1 MTSQS
6 EMRHIPEET
15 LEQYCL
21 GRLSESETEPVE
33 EHLLLCNLCQDT
45 LTETEQ
51 FVTAVRSA
59 LNQLES
65 QPATE
70 MWWTRLWRS
79 LTTLPKPVFALA
91 ACALALIVII
101 PSQTR
106 NPAVVQL
113 QAMRGAEAATQA
125 PANTKLTLQLPA
137 PTAATLEQGRLE
149 LRVANVDGAVVAQA
163 PVQQKD
169 GQIIA
174 EIDGL
179 SAGAYWARLYS
190 NDQIV
195 AEYGLNVR

>member
-59 LNQLES
+59 LDQLES

-70 MWWTRLWRS
+70 TWWARLWRS

-125 PANTKLTLQLPA
+125 PANTKLTLRLPA

-149 LRVANVDGAVVAQA
+149 LRVANLDGAVVAQA

>member
-59 LNQLES
+59 LDQLES

-70 MWWTRLWRS
+70 TWWARLWRS
-79 LTTLPKPVFALA
+79 LTTLPKPVFAMA

-113 QAMRGAEAATQA
+113 QAMRGAESATQA
-125 PANTKLTLQLPA
+125 PANTKLTLRLPA

-149 LRVANVDGAVVAQA
+149 LRVANLDGAVVAQA
-163 PVQQKD
+163 PVQQKE
-169 GQIIA
+169 GHIIA

>member
-1 MTSQS
+1 
-6 EMRHIPEET
+6 MRHIPEET

-59 LNQLES
+59 LTQLES

-79 LTTLPKPVFALA
+79 LTTLPKPVFVMA

-113 QAMRGAEAATQA
+113 QAMRGAESATQA
-125 PANTKLTLQLPA
+125 PANTKLTLRLPA

-149 LRVANVDGAVVAQA
+149 LRVANLDGAVVAQA
-163 PVQQKD
+163 PVQQKE
-169 GQIIA
+169 GEIIA